1 MPNFKKEYFVKH
13 NLKYIKSKKT
23 MTNTNA
29 YQADNQVTLIYNL
42 LFCDNIGLY
51 ETHVKQ
57 AGIYPWNILFSEK
70 SSEKELYEIINDA
83 KAETRTKILAYK
95 KLNEQNIKPAKK
107 ELLAVIVEIGLEDG
121 LDVLASYKD
130 GTARFINHTGKMIFW
145 EATDKTSDT
154 LTAELFQNSE
164 NIVKQIGPWENPR
177 RPAPVNGM
185 LRISFLVSDG
195 LYFGEGPI
203 DTLFSDPFANPSLTS
218 ATNLLKYLTDK
229 ALEKNN

>member
-1 MPNFKKEYFVKH
+1 
-13 NLKYIKSKKT
+13 

-29 YQADNQVTLIYNL
+29 YQADNHVTLIYNL

-70 SSEKELYEIINDA
+70 SSEKELYEIINDV

-203 DTLFSDPFANPSLTS
+203 DTLFSDPFANPSLRS